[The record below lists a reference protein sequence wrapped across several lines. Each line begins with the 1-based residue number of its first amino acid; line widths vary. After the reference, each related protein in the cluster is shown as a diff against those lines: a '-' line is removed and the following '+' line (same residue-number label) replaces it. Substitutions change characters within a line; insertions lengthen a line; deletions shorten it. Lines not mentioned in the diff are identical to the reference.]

1 MKGTEGLD
9 LTSEQETISEYQMIQ
24 ELSELDTSRVG
35 AIEALAAYEN
45 VRYNYYSRLRTEDLV
60 VKYVNTFM
68 GER

>member
-9 LTSEQETISEYQMIQ
+9 LTSEQETISEEQMIQ

>member
-60 VKYVNTFM
+60 VKYVNSFM

>member
-9 LTSEQETISEYQMIQ
+9 LTSEQETISEEQMIQ

-60 VKYVNTFM
+60 VKYVNSFM